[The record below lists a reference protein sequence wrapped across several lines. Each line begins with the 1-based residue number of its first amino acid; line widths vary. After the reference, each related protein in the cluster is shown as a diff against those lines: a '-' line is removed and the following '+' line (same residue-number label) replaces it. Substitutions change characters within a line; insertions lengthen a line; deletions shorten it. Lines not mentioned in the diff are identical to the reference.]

1 MRYIPIVIFI
11 FLFSCEYKKEFR
23 NDEVK
28 IRELRDKSNLAI
40 AQQNTLSL
48 SEIWS
53 DDFHLLSSTNAE
65 VKGKIANRHLFANE
79 FATKKNVLYVRTPT
93 AIEIFSDWNMASELG
108 LWRGEWEASDG
119 IVKLEGTYFAK
130 WTKIEGSWK
139 LIAEIFVPTSCD
151 GSEYCA
157 SQKFKNSN

>member
-40 AQQNTLSL
+40 AQQDTLSL

-79 FATKKNVLYVRTPT
+79 FATKKMSST
-93 AIEIFSDWNMASELG
+93 
-108 LWRGEWEASDG
+108 
-119 IVKLEGTYFAK
+119 
-130 WTKIEGSWK
+130 
-139 LIAEIFVPTSCD
+139 
-151 GSEYCA
+151 
-157 SQKFKNSN
+157 